1 MAAAP
6 SKKEAIC
13 SYILQQIALGN
24 LRAGDKLPSEKQLC
38 GQFGVSRI
46 TAQNALNLLESRGD
60 IYRVRGSGSFVG
72 RSAAPPASILPLIMN
87 SLAPE
92 GRHMEIIE
100 GASDYLAGVDCHAA
114 VYPIY
119 QDAEKERK
127 TFESLLEKGNRAF
140 LVLPSHQKESRD
152 LYFDLIR
159 SGIHLVFLDALP
171 EGLAGNLVSCDNTTG
186 GCLLTEHLIRGG
198 CRRIAALAPNGLSTV
213 AQRLQGYR
221 YALARH
227 GLADRPDYRLCLN
240 GGLPFSLGVREAVER
255 LLALPERPD
264 ALFCLNDQ
272 LALAVFAC
280 LQERGVRIPADM
292 ALAGFDNLPATRD
305 CPVPVT
311 TVEQPFAAMGYEG
324 ARLCRALLDDAQPG
338 RFQSILLPVRL
349 IARRSTAR
357 DGGARSASQPS
368 AVQ

>member
-1 MAAAP
+1 MADAP

-24 LRAGDKLPSEKQLC
+24 LRSGDKLPSEKQLC
-38 GQFGVSRI
+38 DLFGVSRI
-46 TAQNALNLLESRGD
+46 TAQNALNQLESRGD
-60 IYRVRGSGSFVG
+60 IYRVRGSGSFVA

-100 GASDYLAGVDCHAA
+100 GASDYLASVDCHAA

-119 QDAEKERK
+119 QDTEKERK
-127 TFESLLEKGNRAF
+127 TFETLLEKGNRSF
-140 LVLPSHQKESRD
+140 LVLPSHQKESLD

-159 SGIHLVFLDALP
+159 KGVHLVFLDALP
-171 EGLAGNLVSCDNTTG
+171 SGLAGNLVSCDNTTG
-186 GCLLTEHLIRGG
+186 GCLLTEHLIRQG
-198 CRRIAALAPNGLSTV
+198 CRRIATIAPNSLSTV

-227 GLADRPDYRLCLN
+227 GLAERPDYQLSLDDAGR
-240 GGLPFSLGVREAVER
+240 PFPLGVQDMVER

-264 ALFCLNDQ
+264 ALLCLNDQ
-272 LALAVFAC
+272 LAVVTYTILY
-280 LQERGVRIPADM
+280 EHGVRVPEDM
-292 ALAGFDNLPATRD
+292 ALTGFDNLPGTQE
-305 CPVPVT
+305 CPVPIT

-324 ARLCRALLDDAQPG
+324 ARLCRALQEEAQPG

-349 IARRSTAR
+349 IVRRSTAR
-357 DGGARSASQPS
+357 NGGIASHTTP
-368 AVQ
+368 